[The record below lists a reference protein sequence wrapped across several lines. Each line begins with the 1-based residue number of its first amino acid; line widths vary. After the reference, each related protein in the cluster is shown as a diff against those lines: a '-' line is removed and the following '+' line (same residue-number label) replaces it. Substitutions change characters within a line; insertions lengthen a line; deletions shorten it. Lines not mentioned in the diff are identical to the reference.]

1 MIVRPSTEPPMT
13 ASRQPHIAHAQ
24 PQSVISVRSVLI
36 AAAVGA
42 VLLIWLMAVLATLS
56 VQRASEHVGDARNSY
71 EQLAIV
77 NRLEAE
83 FGRLLLAEMEALASP
98 GSTPELT
105 RPTAEA
111 VDPLFRRLLVLIDE
125 EFERHGTARDDRVR
139 EIRNAEAM
147 RTLFARLHMRLE
159 QPAMAARRD
168 DPVAAVRDFFEQ
180 TVRGDLARIDRLV
193 RSVSA
198 DEAEEVEQTL
208 VDMQRLRQRLEWGTP
223 VAGLV
228 AALGAVLSMVMIHA
242 LIMKPVRQLR
252 AGVQRFTDGELGHR
266 IRVTRPAEIADL
278 ARHCN
283 DMAIRIAEQQAHL
296 TRANEALEDTVRER
310 TRQLEESSE
319 RLRAIDA
326 SRRLFFGKISHE
338 LRTPV
343 TVLGGEAEV
352 ALRSRDASIEGY
364 RTALEHILATSG
376 YLRRRLNDLIGLARS
391 EDGRVQIERERMSL
405 RDGLREAA
413 TVAEAYAR
421 SSNVHLVTDAGS
433 DAAWIVGDTSWIR
446 QAILALIDNAVKF
459 SPPDGRVSARI
470 ELGTGRHAIEIA
482 DQGPGISA
490 EMLPEIFDPYYQ
502 TVDGRERGGA
512 GLGLAV
518 ARWVSEQHDGR
529 ISARNAYDGGLIV
542 RMEFPVEAST

>member
-1 MIVRPSTEPPMT
+1 MTLPPSPPLES
-13 ASRQPHIAHAQ
+13 ALPA
-24 PQSVISVRSVLI
+24 PVLSVRAVLI
-36 AAAVGA
+36 ATAAGA
-42 VLLIWLMAVLATLS
+42 VLLVWLMAALATLS
-56 VQRASEHVGDARNSY
+56 VQRASEHLGDARNSY
-71 EQLAIV
+71 EQLAII

-98 GSTPELT
+98 NATPELG

-111 VDPLFRRLLVLIDE
+111 IEPLFKRLLVLIDE
-125 EFERHGTARDDRVR
+125 EFERHGTSRDDRVR

-147 RTLFARLHMRLE
+147 RTLFAQLHMRLE
-159 QPAMAARRD
+159 QPSMASSRQDAA
-168 DPVAAVRDFFEQ
+168 AAVQAFFEQ
-180 TVRGDLARIDRLV
+180 TVRGDTARIDRLV

-208 VDMQRLRQRLEWGTP
+208 ADMQRLRQRLEWGTP
-223 VAGLV
+223 LAGLL
-228 AALGAVLSMVMIHA
+228 AALGAVLSMALIHA
-242 LIMKPVRQLR
+242 LIMSPVRDLR
-252 AGVQRFTDGELGHR
+252 VGVRRFTDGDLGHR
-266 IRVTRPAEIADL
+266 INVVRPLELADL
-278 ARHCN
+278 ARQCN
-283 DMAIRIAEQQAHL
+283 AMARRLAEQQAHL
-296 TRANEALEDTVRER
+296 TRVNEALEDTVRQR

-343 TVLGGEAEV
+343 TVLSGEAEV
-352 ALRSRDASIEGY
+352 ALRSRDESVDGY
-364 RTALEHILATSG
+364 RSALEHILATSG

-421 SSNVHLVTDAGS
+421 SSSVFLETDAGS
-433 DAAWIVGDTSWIR
+433 EPAWIIGDASWIR
-446 QAILALIDNAVKF
+446 QATLALIDNAVKF
-459 SPPDGRVSARI
+459 SPADGRVSARI
-470 ELGTGRHAIEIA
+470 EHGPQGHAIEIA

-490 EMLPEIFDPYYQ
+490 EMLPKIFDPYYQ

-518 ARWVSEQHDGR
+518 ARWVSEQHGGR
-529 ISARNAYDGGLIV
+529 ISARNAYDGGLVV
-542 RMEFPVEAST
+542 RMEFPVEEAR

>member
-1 MIVRPSTEPPMT
+1 MTTSPSPPLES
-13 ASRQPHIAHAQ
+13 ALPA
-24 PQSVISVRSVLI
+24 PVLSVRAVLI
-36 AAAVGA
+36 ATAAGA
-42 VLLIWLMAVLATLS
+42 VLLVWLMAALATLS
-56 VQRASEHVGDARNSY
+56 VQRASEHLGDARNSY
-71 EQLAIV
+71 EQLAII

-83 FGRLLLAEMEALASP
+83 FGRLLLAEMETLASP
-98 GSTPELT
+98 NATPELG

-111 VDPLFRRLLVLIDE
+111 IEPLFKRLLVLIDE
-125 EFERHGTARDDRVR
+125 EFERHGTSRDDRVR

-147 RTLFARLHMRLE
+147 RTLFAQLHMRLE
-159 QPAMAARRD
+159 QPSMASSRQDAA
-168 DPVAAVRDFFEQ
+168 AAVQAFFEQ
-180 TVRGDLARIDRLV
+180 TVRGDTARIDRLV

-208 VDMQRLRQRLEWGTP
+208 ADMQRLRQRLEWGTP
-223 VAGLV
+223 LAGLL
-228 AALGAVLSMVMIHA
+228 AALGAVLSMALIHA
-242 LIMKPVRQLR
+242 LIMSPVRDLR
-252 AGVQRFTDGELGHR
+252 VGVRRFTDGDLGHR
-266 IRVTRPAEIADL
+266 INVVRPLELADL
-278 ARHCN
+278 ARQCN
-283 DMAIRIAEQQAHL
+283 AMARRLAEQQAHL
-296 TRANEALEDTVRER
+296 TRVNEALEDTVRQR

-343 TVLGGEAEV
+343 TVLSGEAEV
-352 ALRSRDASIEGY
+352 ALRSRDESVDGY
-364 RTALEHILATSG
+364 RSALEHILATSG

-421 SSNVHLVTDAGS
+421 SSSVFLETDAGS
-433 DAAWIVGDTSWIR
+433 EPAWIIGDASWIR
-446 QAILALIDNAVKF
+446 QATLALIDNAVKF
-459 SPPDGRVSARI
+459 SPADGRVSARI
-470 ELGTGRHAIEIA
+470 EHGPQGHAIEIA

-490 EMLPEIFDPYYQ
+490 EMLPKIFDPYYQ

-518 ARWVSEQHDGR
+518 ARWVSEQHGGR
-529 ISARNAYDGGLIV
+529 ISARNAYDGGLVV
-542 RMEFPVEAST
+542 RMEFPVEEAR

>member
-1 MIVRPSTEPPMT
+1 MT
-13 ASRQPHIAHAQ
+13 AASPSPPSLAA
-24 PQSVISVRSVLI
+24 PPPVISVRAVLI
-36 AAAVGA
+36 AAAAGA
-42 VLLIWLMAVLATLS
+42 VLLIWLMAALATLS
-56 VQRASEHVGDARNSY
+56 VQRASEHLGDARNSY
-71 EQLAIV
+71 EQLAII

-105 RPTAEA
+105 RPNADA
-111 VDPLFRRLLVLIDE
+111 IDPLFRRLLVLIDE
-125 EFERHGTARDDRVR
+125 EFERHGTSRDDRVR

-147 RTLFARLHMRLE
+147 RTLFAQLHMRLE
-159 QPAMAARRD
+159 QPAMASSRNDAA
-168 DPVAAVRDFFEQ
+168 AAVRAFFEQ
-180 TVRGDLARIDRLV
+180 TVRGDTARIDRLV
-193 RSVSA
+193 HSVSA

-208 VDMQRLRQRLEWGTP
+208 LDMQQLRQRLEWGTP
-223 VAGLV
+223 LAGLI
-228 AALGAVLSMVMIHA
+228 AALGAALSMALIHA
-242 LIMKPVRQLR
+242 LIMKPIRHLR
-252 AGVQRFTDGELGHR
+252 AGVQRFTDGDLAHR
-266 IRVTRPAEIADL
+266 IRVARPLEIADL
-278 ARHCN
+278 ARQCN
-283 DMAIRIAEQQAHL
+283 AMAGRLAEQQAHL
-296 TRANEALEDTVRER
+296 TGANEALEDTVRER

-343 TVLGGEAEV
+343 TVLSGEAEV
-352 ALRSRDASIEGY
+352 ALRSRDESVDGY

-391 EDGRVQIERERMSL
+391 EDGRVQIEREPMSL

-421 SSNVHLVTDAGS
+421 SSSVFLVTDAGGEP
-433 DAAWIVGDTSWIR
+433 AWILGDASWIR
-446 QAILALIDNAVKF
+446 QATLALIDNAVKF
-459 SPPDGRVSARI
+459 SPADGRVSARI
-470 ELGTGRHAIEIA
+470 ERGQHWHAIEIA

-490 EMLPEIFDPYYQ
+490 EMLPKIFDPYYQ

-518 ARWVSEQHDGR
+518 ARWVSEQHGGR
-529 ISARNAYDGGLIV
+529 ISARNAYDGGLVV
-542 RMEFPVEAST
+542 RMEFPLQEPM

>member
-1 MIVRPSTEPPMT
+1 MTTSPSPPLES
-13 ASRQPHIAHAQ
+13 ALPA
-24 PQSVISVRSVLI
+24 PVLSVRAVLI
-36 AAAVGA
+36 ATAAGA
-42 VLLIWLMAVLATLS
+42 VLLVWLMAALATLS
-56 VQRASEHVGDARNSY
+56 VQRASEHLGDARNSY
-71 EQLAIV
+71 EQLAII

-83 FGRLLLAEMEALASP
+83 FGRLLLAEMETLASP
-98 GSTPELT
+98 NATPELG

-111 VDPLFRRLLVLIDE
+111 IEPLFKRLLVLIDE
-125 EFERHGTARDDRVR
+125 EFERHGTSRDDRVR

-147 RTLFARLHMRLE
+147 RTLFAQLHMRLE
-159 QPAMAARRD
+159 QPSMASSRQDAA
-168 DPVAAVRDFFEQ
+168 AAVQAFFEQ
-180 TVRGDLARIDRLV
+180 TVRGDTARIDRLV

-208 VDMQRLRQRLEWGTP
+208 ADMQRLRQRLEWGTP
-223 VAGLV
+223 LAGLL
-228 AALGAVLSMVMIHA
+228 AALGAVLSMALIHA
-242 LIMKPVRQLR
+242 LIMSPVRDLR
-252 AGVQRFTDGELGHR
+252 VGVRRFTDGDLGHR
-266 IRVTRPAEIADL
+266 INVVRPLELADL
-278 ARHCN
+278 ARQCN
-283 DMAIRIAEQQAHL
+283 AMARRLAEQQAHL
-296 TRANEALEDTVRER
+296 TRVNEALEDTVRQR

-343 TVLGGEAEV
+343 TVLSGEAEV
-352 ALRSRDASIEGY
+352 ALRSRDESVDGY
-364 RTALEHILATSG
+364 RSALEHILATSG

-421 SSNVHLVTDAGS
+421 SSSVFLETDAGS
-433 DAAWIVGDTSWIR
+433 EPAWIIGDASWIR
-446 QAILALIDNAVKF
+446 QATLALIDNAVKF
-459 SPPDGRVSARI
+459 SPADGRVSARI
-470 ELGTGRHAIEIA
+470 EHGPQGHAIEIA

-490 EMLPEIFDPYYQ
+490 EMLPKIFDPYYQ

-518 ARWVSEQHDGR
+518 ARWVSEQHGGR
-529 ISARNAYDGGLIV
+529 ISARNAYDGGLVV
-542 RMEFPVEAST
+542 RMEFPFEEAR

>member
-1 MIVRPSTEPPMT
+1 MTLPPSPPLES
-13 ASRQPHIAHAQ
+13 ALPA
-24 PQSVISVRSVLI
+24 PVLSVRAVLI
-36 AAAVGA
+36 ATAAGA
-42 VLLIWLMAVLATLS
+42 VLLVWLMAALATLS
-56 VQRASEHVGDARNSY
+56 VQRASEHLGDARNSY
-71 EQLAIV
+71 EQLAII

-83 FGRLLLAEMEALASP
+83 FGRLLLAEMETLASP
-98 GSTPELT
+98 NAMPELG

-111 VDPLFRRLLVLIDE
+111 IEPLFKRLLVLIDE
-125 EFERHGTARDDRVR
+125 EFERHGTSRDDRVR

-147 RTLFARLHMRLE
+147 RTLFAQLHMRLE
-159 QPAMAARRD
+159 QPSMASSRQDAA
-168 DPVAAVRDFFEQ
+168 AAVQAFFEQ
-180 TVRGDLARIDRLV
+180 TVRGDTARIDRLV

-208 VDMQRLRQRLEWGTP
+208 ADMQRLRQRLEWGTP
-223 VAGLV
+223 LAGLL
-228 AALGAVLSMVMIHA
+228 AALGAVLSMALIHA
-242 LIMKPVRQLR
+242 LIMSPVRDLR
-252 AGVQRFTDGELGHR
+252 VGVRRFTDGDLGHR
-266 IRVTRPAEIADL
+266 INVVRPLELADL
-278 ARHCN
+278 ARQCN
-283 DMAIRIAEQQAHL
+283 AMARRLAEQQAHL
-296 TRANEALEDTVRER
+296 TRVNEALEDTVRQR

-343 TVLGGEAEV
+343 TVLSGEAEV
-352 ALRSRDASIEGY
+352 ALRSRDESVDGY
-364 RTALEHILATSG
+364 RSALEHILATSG

-421 SSNVHLVTDAGS
+421 SSSVFLETDAGS
-433 DAAWIVGDTSWIR
+433 EPAWIIGDASWIR
-446 QAILALIDNAVKF
+446 QATLALIDNAVKF
-459 SPPDGRVSARI
+459 SPADGRVSARI
-470 ELGTGRHAIEIA
+470 EHGPQGHAIEIA

-490 EMLPEIFDPYYQ
+490 EMLPKIFDPYYQ

-518 ARWVSEQHDGR
+518 ARWVSEQHGGR
-529 ISARNAYDGGLIV
+529 ISARNAYDGGLVV
-542 RMEFPVEAST
+542 RMEFPVEEAR

>member
-1 MIVRPSTEPPMT
+1 MT
-13 ASRQPHIAHAQ
+13 APSPCPPSPAA
-24 PQSVISVRSVLI
+24 PPPVISVRAVLI
-36 AAAVGA
+36 AAAAGA
-42 VLLIWLMAVLATLS
+42 VLLIWLMAALATLS
-56 VQRASEHVGDARNSY
+56 VQRASEHLGDARNSY
-71 EQLAIV
+71 EQLAII

-105 RPTAEA
+105 RPNADA
-111 VDPLFRRLLVLIDE
+111 IDPLFRRLLVLIDE
-125 EFERHGTARDDRVR
+125 EFERHGSSRDDRVR

-147 RTLFARLHMRLE
+147 RTLFAQLHLRLE
-159 QPAMAARRD
+159 QPAMASSRNDAA
-168 DPVAAVRDFFEQ
+168 AAVRAFFEQ
-180 TVRGDLARIDRLV
+180 TVRGDTARIDRLV

-208 VDMQRLRQRLEWGTP
+208 LDMQRLRQRLEWGTP
-223 VAGLV
+223 LAGLL
-228 AALGAVLSMVMIHA
+228 AALGAALSMALIHA
-242 LIMKPVRQLR
+242 LIMKPIRHLR
-252 AGVQRFTDGELGHR
+252 AGVQRFTDGDLAHR
-266 IRVTRPAEIADL
+266 IRVARPLEIADL
-278 ARHCN
+278 ARQCN
-283 DMAIRIAEQQAHL
+283 AMARRLAEQQAHL
-296 TRANEALEDTVRER
+296 TGANEALEDTVRER

-343 TVLGGEAEV
+343 TVLSGEAEV
-352 ALRSRDASIEGY
+352 ALRSRDESVDGY

-421 SSNVHLVTDAGS
+421 SSSVFLVTDAGS
-433 DAAWIVGDTSWIR
+433 EPAWILGDASWIR
-446 QAILALIDNAVKF
+446 QATLALIDNAVKF
-459 SPPDGRVSARI
+459 SPADGRVSARI
-470 ELGTGRHAIEIA
+470 EHGQHCHAIEIA
-482 DQGPGISA
+482 DQGPGLSA
-490 EMLPEIFDPYYQ
+490 EMLPKIFDPYYQ

-518 ARWVSEQHDGR
+518 ARWVSEQHGGR
-529 ISARNAYDGGLIV
+529 ISARNAYDGGLVV
-542 RMEFPVEAST
+542 RMEFPLQEPT